1 MLSVLEVTFPVFA
14 LVFCGFLGQ
23 RRRLL
28 PEGAVVGLNAFVFQ
42 FALPAMI
49 FRIVA
54 TQPPSNFADWR
65 YLGGF
70 VCASLAVYGIARAMT
85 LSTGGSRDAAR
96 RSRATAFGLHVT
108 HGNVGYLG
116 VPLAVELGSRNAPP
130 MVLAMI
136 ADVFVIIGLSIALLE
151 IDKREI
157 DKREIDRRGIDKREG
172 GLRDAGSPSVDG
184 RDARPGPPRA
194 RSIAATVAS
203 GLVRS
208 PLVLSIAAGLAWSLA
223 GPKLPGAADTFVR
236 ILGGAAGPCALFAI
250 GASLG
255 GRSLVV
261 DRTVGA
267 LVAAK
272 LLLHPVLAAVS
283 LTAFGCDPHTVAA
296 GVLAASLP
304 GASNSFIIASRY
316 GVETKE
322 ISSATLLGTF
332 AGLATVSLT
341 IWLTGLGPG

>member
-1 MLSVLEVTFPVFA
+1 MLRVLEVTFPVFA

-23 RRRLL
+23 RRRML
-28 PEGAVVGLNAFVFQ
+28 PAGAIDALNAFVFQ

-54 TQPPSNFADWR
+54 TQPPSSFADAR
-65 YLGGF
+65 FIAGF
-70 VCASLAVYGIARAMT
+70 LSASLLLYALARWRTRAAAAEPGPA
-85 LSTGGSRDAAR
+85 TG
-96 RSRATAFGLHVT
+96 SRATAFALHVT

-116 VPLAVELGSRNAPP
+116 VPLAIELGRQNAPP
-130 MVLAMI
+130 MVLAMMCDIFVVI
-136 ADVFVIIGLSIALLE
+136 ALSIALLE
-151 IDKREI
+151 V
-157 DKREIDRRGIDKREG
+157 DRRRQG
-172 GLRDAGSPSVDG
+172 DG
-184 RDARPGPPRA
+184 
-194 RSIAATVAS
+194 AATGGVAGTILR

-208 PLVLSIAAGLAWSLA
+208 PLVLSIAAGLIWSLLA
-223 GPKLPGAADTFVR
+223 PPLPAFADSFAR

-255 GRSLVV
+255 DRSVLIN
-261 DRTVGA
+261 RTVAA

-272 LLLHPVLAAVS
+272 LLLHPLLAAAA
-283 LTAFGCDPHTVAA
+283 LIAFGCQPHAVAV

-322 ISSATLLGTF
+322 ISSATLIGSF
-332 AGLATVSLT
+332 IGLVTVSLV
-341 IWLTGLGPG
+341 IWLSGLGPG